1 MPSSDQETDEDEATE
16 EDLDEEKIATPESR
30 D

>member
-16 EDLDEEKIATPESR
+16 EDLDEEKIVTAESR